1 MAEIMW
7 AGDFTSKPQ
16 GQLLTAQLGASD
28 PSLYGAWLSDIAQNR
43 FFTVNIRDFVQFVLP
58 TSDDESQ
65 KSDMS
70 GTYFLPVKSIDI
82 TLSRVDNMSVPVFFF
97 GDFPIINKK
106 RVGVIRLTC
115 FDLDNDSIERGIRH
129 WMEDECFVGTRVRYL
144 SQMAKELTYK
154 SYDVTGKLNYEK
166 TVLTIPTSDVTISR
180 NYEDGAK
187 LVSFS
192 LAVVGEEG
200 SGVKT
205 GKGGKAITVP
215 NGASVKAK
223 VS

>member
-1 MAEIMW
+1 MAEDITW
-7 AGDFTSKPQ
+7 NGD
-16 GQLLTAQLGASD
+16 LTTKKTTVLSGGIDYNNTFSYQTW
-28 PSLYGAWLSDIAQNR
+28 LYDIAQSR
-43 FFTVNIRDFVQFVLP
+43 FFTVVIQDFISLVSP

-70 GTYFLPVKSIDI
+70 GTYFLPVKSIEI
-82 TLSRVDNMSVPVFFF
+82 SLSRVDNMSVPVFFF

-115 FDLDNDSIERGIRH
+115 FDLDNDSIEREIRH

-166 TVLTIPTSDVTISR
+166 TVLTIPTSDVSISR

-215 NGASVKAK
+215 NKDSVKAK

>member
-1 MAEIMW
+1 MADIKW

-16 GQLLTAQLGASD
+16 GRRLEAQIGAGD
-28 PSLYGAWLSDIAQNR
+28 PSLYGMWLSDIAQNR
-43 FFTVNIRDFVQFVLP
+43 FFTVTIKDFIQFVLP

-82 TLSRVDNMSVPVFFF
+82 TLSRVDSMSVPVFFF

-115 FDLDNDSIERGIRH
+115 FDLDNDSIEREIRH

>member
-7 AGDFTSKPQ
+7 TGDYTSKPQ
-16 GQLLTAQLGASD
+16 GQLLKAQIGAND
-28 PSLYGAWLSDIAQNR
+28 PTLYGAWLSDIAQNR
-43 FFTVNIRDFVQFVLP
+43 FFTVDIKDFVHFALP
-58 TSDDESQ
+58 MSDDESQ

-82 TLSRVDNMSVPVFFF
+82 TLSRVDSMSVPVFFF

-115 FDLDNDSIERGIRH
+115 FDLDNDSIEREIRH
-129 WMEDECFVGTRVRYL
+129 WMEDECFIGTRVRYL

-166 TVLTIPTSDVTISR
+166 TVLTIPTSDVSISR

-215 NGASVKAK
+215 KGDPVKAK

>member
-1 MAEIMW
+1 MADIKW

-16 GQLLTAQLGASD
+16 RRRLEARIEASN
-28 PSLYGAWLSDIAQNR
+28 SSSYGMWLSDIAQNR
-43 FFTVNIRDFVQFVLP
+43 FFTVTIKDFIQFVLP

-82 TLSRVDNMSVPVFFF
+82 SLSRVDNMSVPVFFF

-115 FDLDNDSIERGIRH
+115 FDLDNDSIEREIRH
-129 WMEDECFVGTRVRYL
+129 WMEDECFIGTRVRYL

-166 TVLTIPTSDVTISR
+166 TVLTIPTSDVNISR

-215 NGASVKAK
+215 NEDSVKAK
-223 VS
+223 AS

>member
-1 MAEIMW
+1 MADIMW
-7 AGDFTSKPQ
+7 AGDFTSKPK
-16 GQLLTAQLGASD
+16 GGRLEAQLGASD
-28 PSLYGAWLSDIAQNR
+28 PTSYGMWLSDIAQNR
-43 FFTVNIRDFVQFVLP
+43 FFTVTIKDFVQFVLP

-82 TLSRVDNMSVPVFFF
+82 SLSRVDSMSVPVFFF

-115 FDLDNDSIERGIRH
+115 FDLDNDSIEREIRH
-129 WMEDECFVGTRVRYL
+129 WMEDECFIGTRIRYL

-154 SYDVTGKLNYEK
+154 SYDVTGKLNFEK

-200 SGVKT
+200 SGVKS
-205 GKGGKAITVP
+205 GKGGKVITVP
-215 NGASVKAK
+215 NGDSVKA
-223 VS
+223 